1 MTRHASFRHVL
12 LSLFALLTLPV
23 CLAAQEEL
31 SFSADRTS
39 SVFAEGRE
47 EIVLLGDARVAG
59 DDFEIAAD
67 EIRIVGDGQRYVLAE
82 GNVSLIEREQ
92 DLFLSSEELFFDREE
107 DYLRARGGA
116 YMEDRENV
124 VVVKGELI
132 QNWSEIDLTEI
143 SVNVRI
149 LGEDYTAR
157 GQFARYRRDADTL
170 ELAGSPEVFW
180 QGDQYRASRI
190 NIDLERDEID
200 FVGDVEAT
208 VRRDADDES
217 EEPAEATEEAA
228 EPEQAPQGES
238 E

>member
-1 MTRHASFRHVL
+1 MRCSSSLRPTLAALFLAVAAT
-12 LSLFALLTLPV
+12 LSLS
-23 CLAAQEEL
+23 AQEEL
-31 SFSADRTS
+31 SFSANRTS

-47 EIVLLGDARVAG
+47 EIVLIGNARVVS
-59 DDFEIAAD
+59 DDFEITAD

-92 DLFLSSEELFFDREE
+92 DLFLSSDELFFDREA

-190 NIDLERDEID
+190 TIDLERDEID
-200 FVGDVEAT
+200 FVGDVQAT
-208 VRRDADDES
+208 VRRDSEES
-217 EEPAEATEEAA
+217 E
-228 EPEQAPQGES
+228 
-238 E
+238 

>member
-1 MTRHASFRHVL
+1 MMRTAPLRPFL
-12 LSLFALLTLPV
+12 LLLYLLATAALAV
-23 CLAAQEEL
+23 DAQEEL
-31 SFSADRTS
+31 SFSANRTS

-47 EIVLLGDARVAG
+47 EIVLVGDARVAG
-59 DDFEIAAD
+59 DDFEITAD
-67 EIRIVGDGQRYVLAE
+67 EIHIVGSGQRYVLAE
-82 GNVSLIEREQ
+82 GSVSLFEREQ
-92 DLFLSSEELFFDREE
+92 NLFLSSEELFFDREA

-132 QNWSEIDLTEI
+132 QTWSEIDLTEI

-200 FVGDVEAT
+200 FVGDVQAT
-208 VRRDADDES
+208 VRREADDDTADEDES
-217 EEPAEATEEAA
+217 EAV
-228 EPEQAPQGES
+228 EPEDGEP

>member
-1 MTRHASFRHVL
+1 MRCSSSLRPTLAALFLAVAAT
-12 LSLFALLTLPV
+12 LSLS
-23 CLAAQEEL
+23 AQEEL
-31 SFSADRTS
+31 SFSANRTS

-47 EIVLLGDARVAG
+47 EIVLIGNARVAS
-59 DDFEIAAD
+59 DDFEITAD

-92 DLFLSSEELFFDREE
+92 DLFLSSDELFFDREA

-190 NIDLERDEID
+190 TIDLERDEID
-200 FVGDVEAT
+200 FVGDVQAT
-208 VRRDADDES
+208 VRRDSEES
-217 EEPAEATEEAA
+217 E
-228 EPEQAPQGES
+228 
-238 E
+238 